1 MSNSQLSGLII
12 FLSCQNLPFLRF
24 FLKASKMIFD
34 QKNEG
39 FLSSCFTTD
48 EEIFVVLNPSEKDR
62 EKQCFLILS
71 LLSHNL
77 TEKLIFSQKRVSK
90 ASNLIACCFWC
101 FQMLILM
108 LSNYTFDA
116 LLHGQ
121 SIQSVEIRKTIQLSR
136 S

>member
-1 MSNSQLSGLII
+1 MRSIKQII
-12 FLSCQNLPFLRF
+12 FKNYANNLKTTIYYLLS
-24 FLKASKMIFD
+24 KIIFD

-62 EKQCFLILS
+62 EKQSFLNLS

-77 TEKLIFSQKRVSK
+77 NGKLIFSDI
-90 ASNLIACCFWC
+90 LIACCFWC
-101 FQMLILM
+101 FQMVILM

-116 LLHGQ
+116 LLQSQ
-121 SIQSVEIRKTIQLSR
+121 SIQSVEIERPEKPEKLRFAPVIIV
-136 S
+136 